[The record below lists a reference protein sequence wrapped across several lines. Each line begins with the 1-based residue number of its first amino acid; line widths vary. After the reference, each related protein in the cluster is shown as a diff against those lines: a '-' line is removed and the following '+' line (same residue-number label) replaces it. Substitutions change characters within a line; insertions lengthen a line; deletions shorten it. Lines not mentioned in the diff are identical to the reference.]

1 MKKIIT
7 LVLALV
13 LVLSFSTVA
22 SAATYKVGLSMADL
36 NTEFWQGN
44 YKAIYETA
52 AELDVEIIEV
62 IADDDANVQNEQI
75 SQLIAKGCQA
85 IICAAVDS
93 VAIDAAIQECIDA
106 GVFIIMDNRPT
117 TGETVP
123 SAQILS
129 DNSQMAYDE
138 MKWLINYCKTN
149 DIKFENA
156 IMLIGD
162 LGDEN
167 AIHRRDGFKKAI
179 EEDPGYVNVVID
191 VPTEWNHEVAL
202 AGLQNA
208 LQAYPNCDLI
218 ITPSDFLFTPIQS
231 ALEQIG
237 KWAKRGEENHVAI
250 ISFDG
255 DVNGMQMLKDGYNW
269 ANAAQGAVEQ
279 GQMCVKAAVALI
291 NGETLETTDTIDPG
305 IIATFENLDEV
316 AESVWGWAGV
326 K

>member
-1 MKKIIT
+1 MKKILS
-7 LVLALV
+7 LVFAL
-13 LVLSFSTVA
+13 LIATSALTAA
-22 SAATYKVGLSMADL
+22 SAQTYKVGLSMDDL

-44 YKAIYETA
+44 YKAIYEK
-52 AELDVEIIEV
+52 AEEMDVEIVEA
-62 IADDDANVQNEQI
+62 IAGGDANVQNEQI

-93 VAIDAAIQECIDA
+93 VAIDAAIEECNDA
-106 GVFIIMDNRPT
+106 GVYIIMDNRPT
-117 TGETVP
+117 TGEAAP

-129 DNSQMAYDE
+129 DNYQMAYDE
-138 MKWLINYCKTN
+138 MTWLIGYCKDNGITF
-149 DIKFENA
+149 DNA

-167 AIHRRDGFKKAI
+167 AIQRRDGFKDAI
-179 EEDPGYVNVVID
+179 AADPGYVNVVID

-208 LQAYPNCDLI
+208 LQAYPDVDLI
-218 ITPSDFLFTPIQS
+218 ITPSDFLWTPIQS
-231 ALEQIG
+231 ALEQVG
-237 KWAKRGEENHVAI
+237 KWAVRGEENHVAV

-269 ANAAQGAVEQ
+269 ANAAQGAIQQ
-279 GQMCVKAAVALI
+279 GHMCVEAAVALI
-291 NGETLETTDTIDPG
+291 DGETLSETDTIDPG

>member
-1 MKKIIT
+1 MKKI
-7 LVLALV
+7 LALV
-13 LVLSFSTVA
+13 LVLLMAASVA
-22 SAATYKVGLSMADL
+22 SAASYKVGLSMDDL

-44 YKAIYETA
+44 YAAIYEQA
-52 AELDVEIIEV
+52 KAMDVEIVEA
-62 IADDDANVQNEQI
+62 IAGGDANVQNEQI

-93 VAIDAAIQECIDA
+93 VAIDAAIEECNDA
-106 GVFIIMDNRPT
+106 NIPIIMDNRPT
-117 TGETVP
+117 TGEAVP

-129 DNSQMAYDE
+129 DNYQMAFDE
-138 MKWLINYCKTN
+138 MTWLIGYCKAN
-149 DIKFENA
+149 NVKFENA

-167 AIHRRDGFKKAI
+167 AIQRRDGFKAAI
-179 EEDPGYVNVVID
+179 EADPGYVNVVID

-208 LQAYPNCDLI
+208 LQAYPNVDLI
-218 ITPSDFLFTPIQS
+218 ITPSDFLWTPIQS
-231 ALEQIG
+231 SLEQIG
-237 KWAKRGEENHVAI
+237 KWAKIGEDNHVAV

-279 GQMCVKAAVALI
+279 GKMCVQAAVSLI
-291 NGETLETTDTIDPG
+291 NGEELEKSDTIDPG
-305 IIATFENLDEV
+305 IIANFENLSEV

>member
-1 MKKIIT
+1 MKKF
-7 LVLALV
+7 LSLV
-13 LVLSFSTVA
+13 LVLLMVASLSSVA
-22 SAATYKVGLSMADL
+22 SATSYKVGLAMADL

-44 YKAIYETA
+44 YRAIYETA
-52 AELDVEIIEV
+52 AELDVEIIEA

-93 VAIDAAIQECIDA
+93 VAIDAAIEDCLEA
-106 GVFIIMDNRPT
+106 GVYIIMDNRPT
-117 TGETVP
+117 TGSAQP

-129 DNSQMAYDE
+129 DNYQMAYDE
-138 MKWLINYCKTN
+138 MNWLIGYCKAN
-149 DIKFENA
+149 DVKFENA

-167 AIHRRDGFKKAI
+167 AIQRRDGFKKAI

-208 LQAYPNCDLI
+208 LQAYPDVDII

-231 ALEQIG
+231 ALEQVG
-237 KWAKRGEENHVAI
+237 KWAVRGEENHVAI

-269 ANAAQGAVEQ
+269 ANAAQGAIEQ

-291 NGETLETTDTIDPG
+291 NGETLDATDTIDPG